1 MHGFH
6 EKQVF
11 ALFLSYVIMKIADV
25 INPWVNKVICM
36 YVAWATCAGTSPW
49 PPQFW
54 LTADISQSC
63 WLMINRFEQCLLNVY
78 LEGIDGVVDLRRS
91 KLLMIRGLKFTSKD
105 FHKKNDSQWKKDPL
119 VSRRSYWLGRL
130 VV

>member
-36 YVAWATCAGTSPW
+36 YVAWATCAGDSP
-49 PPQFW
+49 
-54 LTADISQSC
+54 LTFHML
-63 WLMINRFEQCLLNVY
+63 LMINRFEQCLLNVY

-105 FHKKNDSQWKKDPL
+105 FHKKNDSQ
-119 VSRRSYWLGRL
+119 
-130 VV
+130 